1 MKEIRFTSTFKKHFK
16 KYQYHQKLIERFR
29 LFSGQ
34 LLQGK
39 LEETR
44 KDHQLSWIFSDCR
57 EVHLFPDILLIY
69 KLIGESYVLVDIG
82 SHSDLF

>member
-29 LFSGQ
+29 VFSGQ
-34 LLQGK
+34 LLQGN

-44 KDHQLSWIFSDCR
+44 KDHRLS
-57 EVHLFPDILLIY
+57 
-69 KLIGESYVLVDIG
+69 
-82 SHSDLF
+82 